1 MKFAILGGGM
11 VGACYMQAFVE
22 QGHSLV
28 GLCDLQPNAAVADA
42 VQAAGAQVHTAPGA
56 WLAEADV
63 VVSAVFG
70 TVARSLFEAC
80 LPHLRDLRDLA
91 DGVVYVDMTTADP
104 QEMRECGELARRVVQ
119 GRAVHFVDVAITGAV
134 NLGGRKTP
142 LLVAGGKAGFVQEL
156 FLPLGGSV
164 RVVGGQPG
172 DAAALKLLRS
182 IYTKGTEAL
191 AVECLVTAQQM
202 GLREQLHAVLQDID
216 ETPLRTLM
224 ESMVRTHIPH
234 SARRRNEVAEA
245 RQQMARNGLAPIAS
259 PAVEA
264 LFAATARAHAAQPF
278 TGTSTDEAIDWLG
291 SHVLASQA

>member
-1 MKFAILGGGM
+1 M

-104 QEMRECGELARRVVQ
+104 QEMRECGELARRVAQ

-134 NLGGRKTP
+134 NLGGSKTP

-291 SHVLASQA
+291 SHVLASRP

>member
-1 MKFAILGGGM
+1 M
-11 VGACYMQAFVE
+11 VGACYMQAFLE

-28 GLCDLQPNAAVADA
+28 GLCDLRPNAAVADA

-104 QEMRECGELARRVVQ
+104 QEMRECGELARRVAQ

>member
-1 MKFAILGGGM
+1 M

-28 GLCDLQPNAAVADA
+28 GLCDLQHSAAVADA

-80 LPHLRDLRDLA
+80 LPHLRD
-91 DGVVYVDMTTADP
+91 GVVYVDMTTADP
-104 QEMRECGELARRVVQ
+104 QEMCECGELARRVAQ

-134 NLGGRKTP
+134 NLGGSKTP

-156 FLPLGGSV
+156 FLPLGGCV

-264 LFAATARAHAAQPF
+264 LFAATARAHAVQPF

>member
-1 MKFAILGGGM
+1 M
-11 VGACYMQAFVE
+11 VGACYMQAFLE

-80 LPHLRDLRDLA
+80 LPHLQ
-91 DGVVYVDMTTADP
+91 DGALYVDMTTADP
-104 QEMRECGELARRVVQ
+104 GEMRECGELAQR
-119 GRAVHFVDVAITGAV
+119 GAHGTAVHFVDVAITGAV
-134 NLGGRKTP
+134 NLGGKKTP

-156 FLPLGGSV
+156 FSPFGGSV
-164 RVVGGQPG
+164 RVVGDQPG
-172 DAAALKLLRS
+172 DAASLKLLRS
-182 IYTKGTEAL
+182 IYTKGVEAL

-202 GLREQLHAVLQDID
+202 GLREQLYAVLQDID

-234 SARRRNEVAEA
+234 AARRRNEVAEA
-245 RQQMARNGLAPIAS
+245 QQQMARHGLAPVVS
-259 PAVEA
+259 PAVES
-264 LFAATARAHAAQPF
+264 LFAATAQAHAAQPF
-278 TGTSTDEAIDWLG
+278 TGTSTDEAIAWLG
-291 SHVLASQA
+291 CHVLASHP

>member
-1 MKFAILGGGM
+1 M

-28 GLCDLQPNAAVADA
+28 GLCDLQPNAAAADA

-56 WLAEADV
+56 WLAKADV

-80 LPHLRDLRDLA
+80 LPHLRD
-91 DGVVYVDMTTADP
+91 GVVYVDMTTADP
-104 QEMRECGELARRVVQ
+104 QEMRECGELARRVAQ

-245 RQQMARNGLAPIAS
+245 RQQMARNGLAPIAL

-278 TGTSTDEAIDWLG
+278 TGTSTDDAIDWLG
-291 SHVLASQA
+291 SHVLASQT

>member
-1 MKFAILGGGM
+1 M
-11 VGACYMQAFVE
+11 VGACYMQAFLE
-22 QGHSLV
+22 HGHSLV

-42 VQAAGAQVHTAPGA
+42 LQAAGAQVHTAPGA

-80 LPHLRDLRDLA
+80 LPHLQ
-91 DGVVYVDMTTADP
+91 DGALYVDMTTADP
-104 QEMRECGELARRVVQ
+104 HEMRECAELAERSVQ

-134 NLGGRKTP
+134 NLGGKKTP

-156 FLPLGGSV
+156 FLPFGGSV
-164 RVVGGQPG
+164 RVVGERPG
-172 DAAALKLLRS
+172 DAASLKLLRS

-191 AVECLVTAQQM
+191 AVECLVTAQAM
-202 GLREQLHAVLQDID
+202 GLREQLYAVLQDID

-245 RQQMARNGLAPIAS
+245 QQQMARHGLTPIVL
-259 PAVEA
+259 PAVES
-264 LFAATARAHAAQPF
+264 LFATTAQAHAAEPF
-278 TGTSTDEAIDWLG
+278 TGATTDEAISWLG
-291 SHVLASQA
+291 DRVLTNHP

>member
-1 MKFAILGGGM
+1 M

-42 VQAAGAQVHTAPGA
+42 VHAAGAQVHTAPGA

-80 LPHLRDLRDLA
+80 LPHLRHLRE
-91 DGVVYVDMTTADP
+91 GVVYVDMTTADP
-104 QEMRECGELARRVVQ
+104 QEMRECGELARRVAQ

-156 FLPLGGSV
+156 FLPFGGSV

-245 RQQMARNGLAPIAS
+245 RQQMARNGLSPIAS

>member
-1 MKFAILGGGM
+1 M

-28 GLCDLQPNAAVADA
+28 GLCDLQPNAAVAAA

-56 WLAEADV
+56 WLAGADV

-80 LPHLRDLRDLA
+80 LPHLRDGA
-91 DGVVYVDMTTADP
+91 VYVDMTTADP
-104 QEMRECGELARRVVQ
+104 QEMRECAGLAERGAQ
-119 GRAVHFVDVAITGAV
+119 GRAAHFVDVAITGAV
-134 NLGGRKTP
+134 NLGGKKTP

-156 FLPLGGSV
+156 FLPFGGSV
-164 RVVGGQPG
+164 RVVGEQPG

-202 GLREQLHAVLQDID
+202 GLREQLYAVLQDID

-245 RQQMARNGLAPIAS
+245 QQQMARHGLAPIVL

-264 LFAATARAHAAQPF
+264 LFAATAQAHAAQPF
-278 TGTSTDEAIDWLG
+278 TGTSTDEAIAWLG
-291 SHVLASQA
+291 SHVLASRP

>member
-1 MKFAILGGGM
+1 M

-22 QGHSLV
+22 QGNSLV
-28 GLCDLQPNAAVADA
+28 GLCDLQPNAAVAAA
-42 VQAAGAQVHTAPGA
+42 VQAAGAQVHTTPGA
-56 WLAEADV
+56 WLAGADV

-80 LPHLRDLRDLA
+80 LPHLGNGA
-91 DGVVYVDMTTADP
+91 VYVDMTTADP
-104 QEMRECGELARRVVQ
+104 QEMRACAGLAERGAQ

-134 NLGGRKTP
+134 NLGGKKTP
-142 LLVAGGKAGFVQEL
+142 LLVAGGKAGFVQKL
-156 FLPLGGSV
+156 FLPFGGSV
-164 RVVGGQPG
+164 RVVGEQPG

-202 GLREQLHAVLQDID
+202 GLREQLYAVLQDID

-234 SARRRNEVAEA
+234 STRRRNEVAEA
-245 RQQMARNGLAPIAS
+245 RQQMARHGLAPIVL

-264 LFAATARAHAAQPF
+264 LFAATAQAHAAQPF
-278 TGTSTDEAIDWLG
+278 TGTSTDEAIAWLG
-291 SHVLASQA
+291 SHVLASRS

>member
-1 MKFAILGGGM
+1 M
-11 VGACYMQAFVE
+11 VGACYMQAFLE
-22 QGHSLV
+22 HGHSLV

-42 VQAAGAQVHTAPGA
+42 LQAAGAQVHTAPGA

-80 LPHLRDLRDLA
+80 LPHLQ
-91 DGVVYVDMTTADP
+91 DGALYVDMTTADP
-104 QEMRECGELARRVVQ
+104 QEMRECAELAERSVQ

-134 NLGGRKTP
+134 NLGGKKTP

-156 FLPLGGSV
+156 FLPFGGSV
-164 RVVGGQPG
+164 RVVGERPG
-172 DAAALKLLRS
+172 DAASLKLLRS

-191 AVECLVTAQQM
+191 AVECLVTAQAM
-202 GLREQLHAVLQDID
+202 GLREQLYAVLQDID

-245 RQQMARNGLAPIAS
+245 QQQMARHGLTPIVL
-259 PAVEA
+259 PAVES
-264 LFAATARAHAAQPF
+264 LFATTAQAHAAEPF
-278 TGTSTDEAIDWLG
+278 TGATTDEAISWLG
-291 SHVLASQA
+291 DRVLTNHP

>member
-1 MKFAILGGGM
+1 M

-28 GLCDLQPNAAVADA
+28 GLCDLQPNAAAADLA
-42 VQAAGAQVHTAPGA
+42 QAAGAQVHAAPGE
-56 WLAEADV
+56 WLAGADV

-80 LPHLRDLRDLA
+80 LPHLRD
-91 DGVVYVDMTTADP
+91 GVVYVDMTTADP
-104 QEMRECGELARRVVQ
+104 QEMRECGELARRVAQ
-119 GRAVHFVDVAITGAV
+119 GRVVHFVDVAITGAV

-142 LLVAGGKAGFVQEL
+142 LLVAGGKAGLVQEL

-164 RVVGGQPG
+164 RVVGRQPG

-245 RQQMARNGLAPIAS
+245 RQQMARNGLAPIAL

-264 LFAATARAHAAQPF
+264 LFAATARAHAARPF